1 MTTAP
6 QYARHSRLRSG
17 CVVWL
22 AVAATGTA
30 VFISVLAG
38 WQRGGWLVE
47 RIAWV
52 AIGVVLVASA
62 HLLPALC
69 RSASL
74 GVRCAGSALWV
85 VCMIATCYGHATFF
99 LLSQQHA
106 GAMRADAVTPP
117 VTVTLVSSGRNPVV
131 IAAERARVTTALAI
145 ANARRCR
152 DDCPALHLS
161 RISLTAKLDTLN
173 TEADE
178 SRRQLAIDDR
188 RTDQVDRAAALRDAQ
203 RDDPV
208 TVRLGVLLGTTA
220 TQVDLLSGMAFAGVL
235 EGIACLF
242 WFLAFQTRTPVV
254 GSVTPIP
261 TRPVT
266 VGNEA
271 VTPGHTPTLEPV
283 TLHDDQRDSENEVA
297 QLAHDIAAGR
307 LRATVA
313 DIRRYLGCSQARA
326 AALRKQFSASVR
338 PGE

>member
-1 MTTAP
+1 MTAAL
-6 QYARHSRLRSG
+6 QFAQLSRLRSG

-22 AVAATGTA
+22 AVAATSAA

-69 RSASL
+69 RPASL
-74 GVRCAGSALWV
+74 AVRCAGSALWV

-106 GAMRADAVTPP
+106 RAMRADAVTPP
-117 VTVTLVSSGRNPVV
+117 VTVPLVSSGRNPVV

-145 ANARRCR
+145 ANTRRCR
-152 DDCPALHLS
+152 EDCQATRLS
-161 RISLTAKLDTLN
+161 RISLTAKLEALN

-178 SRRQLAIDDR
+178 SRRQQAIDDR
-188 RTDQVDRAAALRDAQ
+188 RTDLVNRAAALRDTQ

-208 TVRLGVLLGTTA
+208 TVRLGILLGTTA
-220 TQVDLLSGMAFAGVL
+220 ARVDLLSGMAFAGVL

-254 GSVTPIP
+254 STVTQYQPGQSWRV
-261 TRPVT
+261 TRQSRPVT
-266 VGNEA
+266 RQ
-271 VTPGHTPTLEPV
+271 P
-283 TLHDDQRDSENEVA
+283 
-297 QLAHDIAAGR
+297 
-307 LRATVA
+307 
-313 DIRRYLGCSQARA
+313 
-326 AALRKQFSASVR
+326 
-338 PGE
+338 

>member
-6 QYARHSRLRSG
+6 QYTWHSRLRSG
-17 CVVWL
+17 YVVWL
-22 AVAATGTA
+22 AVAATSTA
-30 VFISVLAG
+30 IFITVLAG
-38 WQRGGWLVE
+38 WQRGGWLAE

-85 VCMIATCYGHATFF
+85 VCMVATCFGHATFF

-106 GAMRADAVTPP
+106 GAMRADAVTSP

-145 ANARRCR
+145 ANTRRCR
-152 DDCPALHLS
+152 DDCQAIRLS
-161 RISLTAKLDTLN
+161 RISLTAKLDALN

-178 SRRQLAIDDR
+178 SRRQQAIDDR
-188 RTDQVDRAAALRDAQ
+188 RTDLVDRAAALRDAQ

-208 TVRLGVLLGTTA
+208 TVRLGVWLGTTA

-254 GSVTPIP
+254 STIVPLPTP
-261 TRPVT
+261 PVT
-266 VGNEA
+266 ASNEA
-271 VTPGHTPTLEPV
+271 VTPSHAPTIETV
-283 TLHDDQRDSENEVA
+283 TSHDDQNDSESEVA

-307 LRATVA
+307 VRATVA

-326 AALRKQFSASVR
+326 AALRRQFSASVR
-338 PGE
+338 PGK

>member
-1 MTTAP
+1 
-6 QYARHSRLRSG
+6 
-17 CVVWL
+17 L

-85 VCMIATCYGHATFF
+85 ICMIATCYGHATFF

-117 VTVTLVSSGRNPVV
+117 VTVPLVSSGRNPVA
-131 IAAERARVTTALAI
+131 IAAERVRVTRALAI
-145 ANARRCR
+145 ANARRCK
-152 DDCPALHLS
+152 DDCPVLRLS
-161 RISLTAKLDTLN
+161 RISLAAKLDALS
-173 TEADE
+173 TEADDA
-178 SRRQLAIDDR
+178 RRQLEADDR

-208 TVRLGVLLGTTA
+208 TARLGALLGTTA
-220 TQVDLLSGMAFAGVL
+220 AQVDLLSGMAFAGVL

-254 GSVTPIP
+254 SPVSPIP
-261 TRPVT
+261 TQPVT
-266 VGNEA
+266 AGNEA
-271 VTPGHTPTLEPV
+271 VTPSHTPTLEPV

-297 QLAHDIAAGR
+297 QLAHHIAAGR
-307 LRATVA
+307 VRATVA

-326 AALRKQFSASVR
+326 TALRRQLSASVR
-338 PGE
+338 SDE